1 MADKKPILTAPPSL
15 IGDKVYLRPMTAE
28 DVANTHHWFIMSEP
42 QLQSCR
48 PHAIT
53 TAGAASEA
61 FKKLE
66 PATDR
71 ERFMIVRRSDNVPVG
86 RIQYFDFNWLNR
98 SAEFGIIVDP
108 DERGKGYGSEAV
120 RILCRY
126 LFRTRG
132 LNKIHAQTA
141 SFNEAAIKLL
151 ESIGFKKDGTLRQ
164 HYFADR
170 EFHDGLVYSLLAF
183 EADKL

>member
-15 IGDKVYLRPMTAE
+15 IGDKVYLRPMTAD
-28 DVANTHHWFIMSEP
+28 DVANTHHWFLMSEP

-48 PHAIT
+48 PHSVVSA
-53 TAGAASEA
+53 AAASEA
-61 FKKLE
+61 FKKIE
-66 PATDR
+66 PSSDK
-71 ERFMIVRRSDNVPVG
+71 ERFMIVRRTDSVPVG

-98 SAEFGIIVDP
+98 STELGILVDP
-108 DERGKGYGSEAV
+108 DERGKGYGREGAC
-120 RILCRY
+120 LMCRY

-132 LNKIHAQTA
+132 LNKVYAQTA

-151 ESIGFKKDGTLRQ
+151 ESMGFKKDGTLRQ

-183 EADKL
+183 EADNL